1 MSSDAQPTIVLVH
14 GAFAESASWDDVIV
28 PLRAAG
34 HPVIA
39 AAIALRSLAADA
51 ASVSDLVRSI
61 DGPVVLVGH
70 SYGGATITNVAADAG
85 DITALVYIAGYA
97 LNPGESCGDGS
108 ALAPGGTLAPT
119 LHKVPLTGGDTDLY
133 ISQDKYHEQFAA
145 DLPREKTAL
154 MAVGQRPATAS
165 SLAEPST
172 GSPLWKTVPSW
183 FLFGELDLN
192 IPVGAHRIMAERAGS
207 RGTVEIA
214 GASHVVGMSHPQET
228 AQIIMEAAR
237 AGSLVS
243 A

>member
-1 MSSDAQPTIVLVH
+1 MSTDPKPTIVLVH
-14 GAFAESASWDDVIV
+14 GAFAESASWDDVVV

-34 HPVIA
+34 HPVVA

-70 SYGGATITNVAADAG
+70 SYGGATITNVSADAG

-119 LHKVPLTGGDTDLY
+119 LHKVPLTGGDTDFY
-133 ISQDKYHEQFAA
+133 IAQDKYHEQFAA

-154 MAVGQRPATAS
+154 MAVGQRPVTAS
-165 SLAEPST
+165 AIAEPST

-183 FLFGELDLN
+183 FLFGELDQN
-192 IPVGAHRIMAERAGS
+192 IPVTLHRFMAERAGS
-207 RGTVEIA
+207 RATVEIA
-214 GASHVVGMSHPQET
+214 GGSHSVGIPEADAVADMI
-228 AQIIMEAAR
+228 AEAA
-237 AGSLVS
+237 AVTS
-243 A
+243 AVGA